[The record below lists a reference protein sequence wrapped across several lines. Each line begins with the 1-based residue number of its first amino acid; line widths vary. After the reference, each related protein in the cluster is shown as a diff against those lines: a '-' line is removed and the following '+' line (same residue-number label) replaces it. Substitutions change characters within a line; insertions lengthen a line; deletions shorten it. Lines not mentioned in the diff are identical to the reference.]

1 MKTYKASYFVENLN
15 VETNEIY
22 IFVEVII
29 IVYVLEFNK

>member
-1 MKTYKASYFVENLN
+1 MYKTSYFVENLN
-15 VETNEIY
+15 IEPNEIY